1 MKSLINSENFLVF
14 DLSKLGT
21 AYQIINS
28 FVDSETLHVF
38 EISPIGAQA
47 VLILMSKD
55 LVLLQLVHGQS
66 LSLYKTEILNSVIIE
81 KVDSK
86 ILNPYLSQP
95 SLPNTEVKSNL
106 LVLETNGFGAAFT
119 KAKQLVDSGLDI
131 IDFRAIRTCPPNLII
146 TATSDSIEKLSMFVN
161 QDTTSKV
168 SIIPKV
174 QKSLRSYFEILS

>member
-1 MKSLINSENFLVF
+1 MRSLTNTENFLVF

-28 FVDSETLHVF
+28 FVDCETLQVF

-55 LVLLQLVHGQS
+55 LILLQLVHSQS
-66 LSLYKTEILNSVIIE
+66 ESLYKSEILSSVII
-81 KVDSK
+81 KNMDSK

-95 SLPNTEVKSNL
+95 NHPPTEIKSNL
-106 LVLETNGFGAAFT
+106 LVIELNAFAAAFA
-119 KAKQLVDSGLDI
+119 KAKQLTDSGVDI

-146 TATSDSIEKLSMFVN
+146 TATSDKIEKLSQFVN
-161 QDTTSKV
+161 QDVSSKV
-168 SIIPKV
+168 SIIP
-174 QKSLRSYFEILS
+174 QLQSSLRSYFEILS